1 MGKEILNKEIS
12 DSKKLILLYLQELF
26 LEKTDK
32 THFITIA
39 DINNYLEQKEIY
51 ADRKTIYANIKLLNY
66 FGFEIVGTPS
76 KDKYYYN
83 HPDRLFDENE
93 LKFLIDS
100 VVASKFLTQK
110 KLNELIN
117 KIKSLASIHEREHL
131 NRSVLVGNRI
141 KSMNDKIF
149 KNLDTIYSA
158 LNSNSQITFQYMR
171 WNPQKKLEYIKGG
184 NLICV
189 SPFAV
194 SLTNENYY
202 LVAYEKYTNILKHYR
217 IDKMSSIKL
226 TADRR
231 EGKDIYKSFDIVDYT
246 RKTFS
251 MFGGEEETV
260 SIECSNKLIGVFID
274 RFGDNISIRPSFD
287 KTDFSVVRINVNVSL
302 QFFAWIFG
310 LGTEVKILSPESV
323 IYDFKQTVTGILSNY
338 QP

>member
-100 VVASKFLTQK
+100 VAASKFLTQK
-110 KLNELIN
+110 KLNELIT
-117 KIKSLASIHEREHL
+117 KIKSLASVYERENL
-131 NRSVLVGNRI
+131 NRSVLIGNRI
-141 KSMNDKIF
+141 KSMDNKIF
-149 KNLDTIYSA
+149 KNLDVIYSA
-158 LNSNSQITFQYMR
+158 LSNNSQITFQYMR
-171 WNPQKKLEYIKGG
+171 WNPQKKLEFTKGG

-202 LVAYEKYTNILKHYR
+202 LIAYEKDTNILKHYR

-226 TADRR
+226 TMESR
-231 EGKDIYKSFDIVDYT
+231 EGKDLYKSFNVVDYT

-251 MFGGEEETV
+251 MFGGEEQTI
-260 SIECSNKLIGVFID
+260 SIECPNQLIGIFID
-274 RFGDNISIRPSFD
+274 RFGDNLAIRPSFD
-287 KTDFSVVRINVNVSL
+287 KVDFSVVRVSVMVSL
-302 QFFAWIFG
+302 PFFAWVLG
-310 LGTEVKILSPESV
+310 LGKDVKILSPESV
-323 IYDFKQTVTGILSNY
+323 ISDFKTSVIEILSNY
-338 QP
+338 